1 MRIATCTFNE
11 QIYLAV
17 VQDDSVFIPALA
29 ATASS
34 ELQAD
39 INSMLQLIEKGPK
52 FLHALQEM
60 VEKADSSQ
68 WIPLTKVELM
78 SPIPRPRQNIMCL
91 GWNYTEHVE
100 ETSGKA
106 LEAPKLPKYPIVFT
120 KAASSMNGPYA
131 DIPVDL
137 EVSNKMDWE
146 VELAVIIG
154 KPGLKIPKAQALDHV
169 FGYSIINDVS
179 ARDLQKRHK
188 QFFVGKSFTGA
199 CPMGPWIVTAD
210 EIPNPQALDLKSSVN
225 GELKQDSNTQYQ
237 IFDVASVIETLS
249 QGMMLE
255 AGDIIATGTPSG
267 VGYVRNPPEYLMPG
281 DVVEC
286 EIEGIGKIS
295 NPIVAK

>member
-1 MRIATCTFNE
+1 MRIATCTYNN
-11 QIYLAV
+11 QVHLAV
-17 VQDDSVFIPALA
+17 VQDNSVFIPAM
-29 ATASS
+29 SNDWS
-34 ELQAD
+34 NE
-39 INSMLQLIEKGPK
+39 INSMLQLIDSGVES
-52 FLHALQEM
+52 LQALQKI
-60 VEKADSSQ
+60 VADSSSDQ
-68 WIPLTKVELM
+68 WLPLSSVELM

-91 GWNYTEHVE
+91 GWNYIEHVE
-100 ETSGKA
+100 ETAGKA

-137 EVSNKMDWE
+137 QVSDKMDWE

-154 KPGLKIPKAQALDHV
+154 KSGEGISKANALDHV
-169 FGYSIINDVS
+169 FGYSVINDVS
-179 ARDLQKRHK
+179 ARDIQKRHK

-210 EIPNPQALDLKSSVN
+210 EIEDPQNLNLYSRVN
-225 GELKQDSNTQYQ
+225 NVIKQDSNTKYQ

-249 QGMMLE
+249 KGMVLE

-286 EIEGIGKIS
+286 EIEKIGKIS

>member
-1 MRIATCTFNE
+1 MHIATCKHND
-11 QIYLAV
+11 QVHLAV
-17 VQDDSVFIPALA
+17 VQDNSVFFPAMTKEWPA
-29 ATASS
+29 G
-34 ELQAD
+34 
-39 INSMLQLIEKGPK
+39 INSMLELIDAGAEY
-52 FLHALQEM
+52 LQALRNI
-60 VEKADSSQ
+60 VEQADPDL
-68 WIPLTKVELM
+68 WIPLSKVELM

-100 ETSGKA
+100 ETAGKA

-120 KAASSMNGPYA
+120 KAASSMNGPFA

-137 EVSNKMDWE
+137 DVSDKMDWE

-154 KPGLKIPKAQALDHV
+154 KAGQKIPKSQAMDYV

-179 ARDLQKRHK
+179 ARDTQKRHK

-210 EIPNPQALDLKSSVN
+210 EIPNPQVLDLKSRVN
-225 GELKQDSNTQYQ
+225 NELKQDSNTKYQ

-249 QGMMLE
+249 QGMELE
-255 AGDIIATGTPSG
+255 PGDIIATGTPSG

>member
-1 MRIATCTFNE
+1 MRIATCKYHD
-11 QIYLAV
+11 QVHLAV
-17 VQDDSVFIPALA
+17 VQDNSVLFPAM
-29 ATASS
+29 SKEWS
-34 ELQAD
+34 ND
-39 INSMLQLIEKGPK
+39 ILSMLQLIDAGAES
-52 FLHALQEM
+52 LQALENIVAQ
-60 VEKADSSQ
+60 ASSDK
-68 WIPLTKVELM
+68 WVPLSNVELL
-78 SPIPRPRQNIMCL
+78 SPIPRPRQNVMCL
-91 GWNYTEHVE
+91 GWNYIEHVE
-100 ETSGKA
+100 ETAGKA

-131 DIPVDL
+131 NIPVDL
-137 EVSNKMDWE
+137 DVSDKMDWE

-154 KPGLKIPKAQALDHV
+154 KSGQGISKEKAMEHV

-179 ARDLQKRHK
+179 AREIQKRHK

-210 EIPNPQALDLKSSVN
+210 EITDPQNLNLKSWVN
-225 GELKQDSNTQYQ
+225 NEIKQDSNTKYQ

-249 QGMMLE
+249 QGMVLE

-267 VGYVRNPPEYLMPG
+267 VGYVRNPPEYLLPG

>member
-1 MRIATCTFNE
+1 MNIATCKYHD
-11 QIYLAV
+11 QVHLAV
-17 VQDDSVFIPALA
+17 VQDNSVFLPA
-29 ATASS
+29 TCN
-34 ELQAD
+34 EWKAD
-39 INSMLQLIEKGPK
+39 INSMLELIDTGPES
-52 FLHALQEM
+52 LQTLRKI
-60 VEKADSSQ
+60 VEQADADQ
-68 WIPLTKVELM
+68 WISLSNIELM

-91 GWNYTEHVE
+91 GWNYIEHVE
-100 ETSGKA
+100 ETAGKA

-120 KAASSMNGPYA
+120 KAASSMNGPFA

-137 EVSNKMDWE
+137 EVSDKMDWE

-154 KPGLKIPKAQALDHV
+154 IAGQGISKEKALDHV

-179 ARDLQKRHK
+179 ARDIQKRHK

-210 EIPNPQALDLKSSVN
+210 EIPDPQVLDLKSHVN
-225 GELKQDSNTQYQ
+225 DAVKQDSNTKYQ

-281 DVVEC
+281 DIVEC

-295 NPIVAK
+295 NSIVTK

>member
-1 MRIATCTFNE
+1 MRIATCKYHD
-11 QIYLAV
+11 QVHLAV
-17 VQDDSVFIPALA
+17 VQDNSVLFPAM
-29 ATASS
+29 SKEWS
-34 ELQAD
+34 ND
-39 INSMLQLIEKGPK
+39 ITSMLQLIDAGAES
-52 FLHALQEM
+52 LQALQKIVAQASTDEW
-60 VEKADSSQ
+60 V
-68 WIPLTKVELM
+68 PLPSVELI

-91 GWNYTEHVE
+91 GWNYIEHVE
-100 ETSGKA
+100 ETAGKA

-137 EVSNKMDWE
+137 AVSNKMDWE

-154 KPGLKIPKAQALDHV
+154 KAGQGIAKENALDHV
-169 FGYSIINDVS
+169 FGYSIINDIS
-179 ARDLQKRHK
+179 ARDIQKRHK

-210 EIPNPQALDLKSSVN
+210 EIADPQNLDLKSWVN
-225 GELKQDSNTQYQ
+225 NDIKQDSNTKYQ

-249 QGMMLE
+249 QGMILE
-255 AGDIIATGTPSG
+255 VGDIIATGTPSG

-281 DVVEC
+281 DVVDC

-295 NPIVAK
+295 NPIVSK

>member
-1 MRIATCTFNE
+1 MRIATCKYND
-11 QIYLAV
+11 QLHLAV
-17 VQDDSVFIPALA
+17 VQDNSVFMPALNA
-29 ATASS
+29 AVGN
-34 ELQAD
+34 EWQAD
-39 INSMLQLIEKGPK
+39 STSMLQLIDNGQGS
-52 FLHALQEM
+52 LHTLRELVA
-60 VEKADSSQ
+60 KADNNQ
-68 WIPLTKVELM
+68 WVPLSKVELM
-78 SPIPRPRQNIMCL
+78 SPIPRPRQNVMCL

-100 ETSGKA
+100 ETAGKA

-120 KAASSMNGPYA
+120 KAASSMNGPFA
-131 DIPVDL
+131 DISVDL
-137 EVSNKMDWE
+137 EVSDKMDWE

-154 KPGLKIPKAQALDHV
+154 KSGLKIPKAQALDHV

-179 ARDLQKRHK
+179 ARDTQRRHK

-210 EIPNPQALDLKSSVN
+210 EIPNPQVLDLKSSVN
-225 GELKQDSNTQYQ
+225 GELKQDSNTKYQ

-249 QGMMLE
+249 KGMMLE

-295 NPIVAK
+295 NPIVSK

>member
-1 MRIATCTFNE
+1 MNIATCKYHD
-11 QIYLAV
+11 QVHLAV
-17 VQDDSVFIPALA
+17 VQDNSVFLP
-29 ATASS
+29 TTSN
-34 ELQAD
+34 EWQAD
-39 INSMLQLIEKGPK
+39 FSSMLQLIDAGPES
-52 FLHALQEM
+52 LQTLRNI
-60 VEKADSSQ
+60 VEQADSDQ
-68 WIPLTKVELM
+68 WIPLSNTELI

-100 ETSGKA
+100 ETAGKA

-120 KAASSMNGPYA
+120 KAASSMNGPFA
-131 DIPVDL
+131 DIPVDI
-137 EVSNKMDWE
+137 EVSDKMDWE

-154 KPGLKIPKAQALDHV
+154 KAGQKIPKSQALDHV

-179 ARDLQKRHK
+179 ARDIQKRHK
-188 QFFVGKSFTGA
+188 QFFLGKSFTGA
-199 CPMGPWIVTAD
+199 CPMGPWIVTANK
-210 EIPNPQALDLKSSVN
+210 IPDPQALDLKSRVN
-225 GELKQDSNTQYQ
+225 NVLKQDSNTKYQ

-295 NPIVAK
+295 NPIIAMKR

>member
-1 MRIATCTFNE
+1 MRIATCKYNN
-11 QIYLAV
+11 QVHLAV
-17 VQDDSVFIPALA
+17 VQDNSVFFPAI
-29 ATASS
+29 SNNWS
-34 ELQAD
+34 GK
-39 INSMLQLIEKGPK
+39 INSMQKLIDSGAESLQTLQKIVAQAGP
-52 FLHALQEM
+52 
-60 VEKADSSQ
+60 DQ
-68 WIPLTKVELM
+68 WVSLAKVELM

-91 GWNYTEHVE
+91 GWNYIEHVE
-100 ETSGKA
+100 ETAGKA

-137 EVSNKMDWE
+137 EVSDKMDWE

-154 KPGLKIPKAQALDHV
+154 KSGQGITKEKALDYV

-179 ARDLQKRHK
+179 ARDIQKRHK
-188 QFFVGKSFTGA
+188 QFFIGKSFIGA
-199 CPMGPWIVTAD
+199 CPMGPWIVTSD
-210 EIPNPQALDLKSSVN
+210 EIADPQVLDLKSHVN
-225 GELKQDSNTQYQ
+225 NKLKQDSNTKYQ
-237 IFDVASVIETLS
+237 IFGVASVIETLS
-249 QGMMLE
+249 KGMMLE

>member
-1 MRIATCTFNE
+1 MHIATCKYHD
-11 QIYLAV
+11 QVHLAV
-17 VQDDSVFIPALA
+17 VQDNSVLFPAM
-29 ATASS
+29 SKEWS
-34 ELQAD
+34 D
-39 INSMLQLIEKGPK
+39 DVSSMLQLIDAGAES
-52 FLHALQEM
+52 LQALKNI
-60 VEKADSSQ
+60 VAKASADEWVSLSS
-68 WIPLTKVELM
+68 VELL

-91 GWNYTEHVE
+91 GWNYIEHVE
-100 ETSGKA
+100 ETAGKA

-131 DIPVDL
+131 SIPVDL
-137 EVSNKMDWE
+137 EVSDKMDWE

-154 KPGLKIPKAQALDHV
+154 KPGQGIKKEQAMEHV

-179 ARDLQKRHK
+179 ARDIQKRHK

-210 EIPNPQALDLKSSVN
+210 EIADPQSLDLKSWVN
-225 GELKQDSNTQYQ
+225 NEIKQDSNTKYQ

-249 QGMMLE
+249 KGMMLE
-255 AGDIIATGTPSG
+255 SGDIIATGTPSG

-281 DVVEC
+281 DVVDC

-295 NPIVAK
+295 NPIVGK

>member
-1 MRIATCTFNE
+1 MYISTCKYHD
-11 QIYLAV
+11 QVHLAV
-17 VQDDSVFIPALA
+17 VQDNSVFLPA
-29 ATASS
+29 TSN
-34 ELQAD
+34 EWQAD
-39 INSMLQLIEKGPK
+39 INSMLELIDAGPES
-52 FLHALQEM
+52 LQVLRNI
-60 VEKADSSQ
+60 VEQTDADQ
-68 WIPLTKVELM
+68 WIPLSNIEVM

-91 GWNYTEHVE
+91 GWNYIEHVE
-100 ETSGKA
+100 ETAGNA

-120 KAASSMNGPYA
+120 KAASSMNGPFT

-137 EVSNKMDWE
+137 EVSDKMDWE

-154 KPGLKIPKAQALDHV
+154 KAGQGISKEKALDHV
-169 FGYSIINDVS
+169 FGYSIINDIS
-179 ARDLQKRHK
+179 ARDIQKRHK

-210 EIPNPQALDLKSSVN
+210 KIPDPQVLDLKSRVN
-225 GELKQDSNTQYQ
+225 NVLKQDSNTKYQ
-237 IFDVASVIETLS
+237 IFNVASVIETLS

-281 DVVEC
+281 DIVEC

-295 NPIVAK
+295 NPIVTK

>member
-1 MRIATCTFNE
+1 MHIATCKYHDQVHLT
-11 QIYLAV
+11 V
-17 VQDDSVFIPALA
+17 VQDNSVLFPAM
-29 ATASS
+29 SKEWPS
-34 ELQAD
+34 D
-39 INSMLQLIEKGPK
+39 INSVLELIDAGAESLQTLKNIV
-52 FLHALQEM
+52 ANTA
-60 VEKADSSQ
+60 ADE
-68 WIPLTKVELM
+68 WLPLKKVELM

-91 GWNYTEHVE
+91 GWNYIEHVE
-100 ETSGKA
+100 ETAGKA

-131 DIPVDL
+131 NIPVDL
-137 EVSNKMDWE
+137 EISDKMDWE

-154 KPGLKIPKAQALDHV
+154 KPGQGITKEKAMQHV

-179 ARDLQKRHK
+179 ARDIQKRHK

-210 EIPNPQALDLKSSVN
+210 EIADPQKLDLKSWVN
-225 GELKQDSNTQYQ
+225 NEIKQDSNTKYQ

-281 DVVEC
+281 DVVAC

>member
-1 MRIATCTFNE
+1 MRIATCKYHN
-11 QIYLAV
+11 QVHLAV
-17 VQDDSVFIPALA
+17 VKDHSVFFPAM
-29 ATASS
+29 SMEWPS
-34 ELQAD
+34 D
-39 INSMLQLIEKGPK
+39 ITSILQLIDAGAESLQA
-52 FLHALQEM
+52 LHKIASQASNNEWVPL
-60 VEKADSSQ
+60 SS
-68 WIPLTKVELM
+68 VELI
-78 SPIPRPRQNIMCL
+78 SPMPRPRQNIMCL
-91 GWNYTEHVE
+91 GWNYIEHVE
-100 ETSGKA
+100 ETAGKA

-131 DIPVDL
+131 NIPVDL

-154 KPGLKIPKAQALDHV
+154 KAGQGITKEKAMDHV
-169 FGYSIINDVS
+169 FGYSIINDIS
-179 ARDLQKRHK
+179 ARDIQKRHK

-210 EIPNPQALDLKSSVN
+210 EIADPQNLDLKSWVN
-225 GELKQDSNTQYQ
+225 NDIKQDSNTKYQ

-281 DVVEC
+281 DVVDC

-295 NPIVAK
+295 NPVVAK